1 MRVQI
6 PNTFLGISV
15 NPRFWILFFEPG
27 FQCSLSFKCLFL
39 RLKKN
44 ERDLLKVLD
53 VLLEATER
61 RKSLRRGRQFEDDPE
76 LAGFVLDQKRT
87 TRQSSALDDNLQGFE
102 RQVDTL
108 IDNGI
113 DA

>member
-1 MRVQI
+1 M
-6 PNTFLGISV
+6 LGI
-15 NPRFWILFFEPG
+15 ILRIHGDGVE
-27 FQCSLSFKCLFL
+27 SLFL
-39 RLKKN
+39 SRLKKN

-87 TRQSSALDDNLQGFE
+87 TRQSTALDDNLQGFE

>member
-1 MRVQI
+1 M
-6 PNTFLGISV
+6 LGILRIHGDGV
-15 NPRFWILFFEPG
+15 QVLFV
-27 FQCSLSFKCLFL
+27 S

-53 VLLEATER
+53 VLLEVTER

-87 TRQSSALDDNLQGFE
+87 TRQSSALDDSLQGFE
-102 RQVDTL
+102 RQVDNLTE
-108 IDNGI
+108 NG
-113 DA
+113 

>member
-1 MRVQI
+1 M
-6 PNTFLGISV
+6 LGI
-15 NPRFWILFFEPG
+15 ILRIHGDGVE
-27 FQCSLSFKCLFL
+27 SLFL
-39 RLKKN
+39 SRLKKN

-87 TRQSSALDDNLQGFE
+87 TRQSSALDENLQGFE

>member
-1 MRVQI
+1 M
-6 PNTFLGISV
+6 LGILRIHGEGV
-15 NPRFWILFFEPG
+15 TV
-27 FQCSLSFKCLFL
+27 LFL
-39 RLKKN
+39 SRLKKN

-102 RQVDTL
+102 R
-108 IDNGI
+108 
-113 DA
+113 

>member
-1 MRVQI
+1 M
-6 PNTFLGISV
+6 
-15 NPRFWILFFEPG
+15 LFV
-27 FQCSLSFKCLFL
+27 S

-87 TRQSSALDDNLQGFE
+87 TRQSSALDESLQGFE
-102 RQVDTL
+102 RQVDTRKWCRL
-108 IDNGI
+108 QKGTKCPKYKM
-113 DA
+113 A

>member
-1 MRVQI
+1 M
-6 PNTFLGISV
+6 L
-15 NPRFWILFFEPG
+15 LF
-27 FQCSLSFKCLFL
+27 S

-76 LAGFVLDQKRT
+76 LAGLRLDIEVAVSKGTDILGRIFLFTCICLLIDQLVQLTLKPDVASFSITVVEFVL
-87 TRQSSALDDNLQGFE
+87 QGT
-102 RQVDTL
+102 VL
-108 IDNGI
+108 L
-113 DA
+113 